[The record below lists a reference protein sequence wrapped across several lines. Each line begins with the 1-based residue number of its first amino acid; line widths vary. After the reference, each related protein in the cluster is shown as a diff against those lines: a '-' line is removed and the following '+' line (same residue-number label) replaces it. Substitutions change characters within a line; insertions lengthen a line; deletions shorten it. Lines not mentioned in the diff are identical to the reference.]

1 MLMALGDD
9 TDTYTVTPGSDSV
22 LCPDGSV
29 AGPGQLCP
37 NTGVAF
43 TGNAGLPLCSSM
55 TLPTGFVGPVNCD
68 PSSGPPTYTVSTG
81 ASQASA
87 AAAAQAACSQAG
99 GTFNAST
106 GACAQSNATMYLVL
120 GLGALITLLIA
131 TK

>member
-1 MLMALGDD
+1 MLMSLGDD
-9 TDTYTVTPGSDSV
+9 TTDGTTDSDSEWGASAT
-22 LCPDGSV
+22 GS
-29 AGPGQLCP
+29 ASSG
-37 NTGVAF
+37 T
-43 TGNAGLPLCSSM
+43 LPLCSGI
-55 TLPTGFVGPVNCD
+55 TLPAGFVGPVNCD
-68 PSSGPPTYTVSTG
+68 PSSGPPTYTVTTG

-87 AAAAQAACSQAG
+87 AASAQAACSQAG